1 MIPQPS
7 HVGDLTMKTPALI
20 TASLVLG
27 TLCAAP
33 PLFAAPIHDPV
44 VNAHQ
49 HRQHARIWQGVHSG
63 QLTRSE
69 TRALASEQRALR
81 QQERGY
87 KSDGRMT
94 HAERQDMRQDQRA
107 ASQTLYNE
115 KHDAD
120 VQARLAE

>member
-1 MIPQPS
+1 
-7 HVGDLTMKTPALI
+7 MKTPTLI
-20 TASLVLG
+20 TASLMAG
-27 TLCAAP
+27 GLCAAS
-33 PLFAAPIHDPV
+33 PLFATPIHDPV

-49 HRQHARIWQGVHSG
+49 YRQHARIQQGVHSG

-81 QQERGY
+81 QQERSY

-94 HAERQDMRQDQRA
+94 HAERQDMRQDQRT
-107 ASQTLYNE
+107 ASQTVYNE

-120 VQARLAE
+120 VQPRIAQ